1 MAFNFGAFAA
11 GFAQSAERSIL
22 QQTQRR
28 DEEED
33 YKKKLELQ
41 FEYEEKSRQA
51 AAGRTLATSRRE
63 KEEKMLEIA
72 GALQSLGYS
81 PDVIAQITQRGQT
94 TVDMAMNIGQAALA
108 KSIDP
113 NSIWQITSTAVDPED
128 ANFSSEANANL
139 SSFAINAETYRG
151 LFGEAPEAPEIK
163 TYATIDEAL
172 ARTQQQVMQL
182 AAQGSGNTQEYAL
195 AKATLDAYQKEF
207 DAQNPVI
214 ADTTINKLADDALN
228 FSRLTVY
235 AKDAMLDENTGMVI
249 VSKQTDPNLE
259 TLRSV
264 QEQGLTAFNLWERSR
279 AFRSN
284 AENSRILDDMIA
296 SRIEIA
302 RSEGRTY
309 VSNMKQEDKVEV
321 PTLFGKSKQEKL
333 AYIASIDV
341 SGEAKNGTLYDLGD
355 GMKYLYLGYPIM
367 GTRGGDFYKQNGI
380 IY

>member
-41 FEYEEKSRQA
+41 FEYEEKARAA
-51 AAGRTLATSRRE
+51 AAGRALATSRRE
-63 KEEKMLEIA
+63 KEEKMLEIT

-81 PDVIAQITQRGQT
+81 PDVIAQIAQRGQT
-94 TVDMAMNIGQAALA
+94 TVDMAMNIGQTAIA
-108 KSIDP
+108 KNIDP
-113 NSIWQITSTAVDPED
+113 NSIWKITSTAVDPED
-128 ANFSSEANANL
+128 ANFDSEANANL
-139 SSFAINAETYRG
+139 SSFAINAQAYRG
-151 LFGEAPEAPEIK
+151 LFGEAPEIK

-182 AAQGSGNTQEYAL
+182 AAQGRENTQEYAL
-195 AKATLDAYQKEF
+195 ASATLEAYKQEF
-207 DAQNPVI
+207 ATQNPVI

-235 AKDAMLDENTGMVI
+235 AKDATLDENTGVVI

-264 QEQGLTAFNLWERSR
+264 QEQGLTTFNLWERSQ

-284 AENSRILDDMIA
+284 NENSRILDGMIT

-302 RSEGRTY
+302 RNEGRTY
-309 VSNMKQEDKVEV
+309 ISGMKPEDKEPVS
-321 PTLFGKSKQEKL
+321 TLSGKSRQEKL
-333 AYIASIDV
+333 AYIASIDA

-367 GTRGGDFYKQNGI
+367 GTRDGNFYMQNGI